1 MRILIVTK
9 TTNFELHGPAVEE
22 RVAQGRVSADAL
34 ARLKRA
40 HAEHYA
46 TLGRIEK
53 ALAASSVQFEMV
65 RRSDERRQAT
75 GGTYDAVVTIGGDGT
90 LLAASHY
97 LSGDTL
103 LFGVRSSESSVGY
116 LCCAGPD
123 DPERLIAT
131 IARGD
136 QKTLRVERIH
146 AVVRQAETGLE
157 VSTPP
162 VLNDFLFT
170 NTNPAATTRY
180 RLHFNDQSEVQRSS
194 GIWVATG
201 VGSTAAILAAGG
213 TVRPKDDALFQF
225 RVRELYKLS
234 RPTPM
239 IEGGLFDPAR
249 EPLVIENRC
258 PAALLAM
265 DGQHGVMELVYGD
278 SVRFVRA
285 EPVRLVL
292 PLGGAPFA

>member
-1 MRILIVTK
+1 MRILIVKK

-22 RVAQGRVSADAL
+22 RVAQGRVSPDAIL
-34 ARLKRA
+34 RLKRA
-40 HAEHYA
+40 HSEHYA
-46 TLGRIEK
+46 TLARMAK
-53 ALAASSVQFEMV
+53 ALATSQLDYEIVS
-65 RRSDERRQAT
+65 RDDERSQT
-75 GGTYDAVVTIGGDGT
+75 STEGYDAVVTVGGDGT

-97 LSGDTL
+97 LAGDTV

-131 IARGD
+131 IAQGGQR
-136 QKTLRVERIH
+136 TLRVERLH

-157 VSTPP
+157 VKTAPI
-162 VLNDFLFT
+162 LNDFLFT
-170 NTNPAATTRY
+170 NANPAATTRY
-180 RLHFNDQSEVQRSS
+180 RLNFKDQAEVHRSS
-194 GIWVATG
+194 GIWIATG

-213 TVRPKDDALFQF
+213 TMRPKDDSLFQF

-239 IEGGLFDPAR
+239 IDGAIFDPAR
-249 EPLVIENRC
+249 APLLIENRC
-258 PAALLAM
+258 PQALLAM
-265 DGQHGVMELVYGD
+265 DGQHGVMELKYGD
-278 SVRFVRA
+278 TVRFERA
-285 EPVRLVL
+285 PPVRLVM